1 MNFKY
6 THAIVS
12 RIPKSIC
19 SIGQPQIDI
28 YRAKKEFEQYVKL
41 LRKIG
46 LDVIELAAE
55 ETLPYSAFT
64 GDIGIGVNGM
74 AFLYNSKI
82 SQAKEKQNIKNIISK
97 ELNMEVYEILDEDA
111 FIDANDVLFT
121 GREFFIGIT
130 ANTNEKGAKIFANT
144 FPDYSCSLIN
154 FKEKNSNICLKYYV
168 NCLINEDILIYIN
181 IKGNSILK
189 QMEMKASYK
198 YKILILPLD
207 LINCL
212 YINGSFMCSNDKEED
227 LKLIEE
233 KLGFKQ
239 DLVDLT
245 ELSKLH
251 GNLSRLVL
259 LIGKQKIVK

>member
-82 SQAKEKQNIKNIISK
+82 SQAKE
-97 ELNMEVYEILDEDA
+97 
-111 FIDANDVLFT
+111 
-121 GREFFIGIT
+121 
-130 ANTNEKGAKIFANT
+130 
-144 FPDYSCSLIN
+144 
-154 FKEKNSNICLKYYV
+154 
-168 NCLINEDILIYIN
+168 
-181 IKGNSILK
+181 